1 MERLWTIMRKE
12 LYHIVRDP
20 RTLGLIIL
28 LPAMLL
34 ILLGYGISG
43 ERTSIPMAVVDYSKS
58 DASRAYVEHF
68 TSNDDFRLAYDALS
82 EAEIF
87 RLIDQGD
94 VKVGLVIPEDFGRK
108 LDTGQGTTVQ
118 LYLDG
123 SSDPTDVQ
131 TIQLKLSAISQVV
144 SEKIL
149 VEQISRSP
157 LASGLQNPVEALI
170 KTLYNPNGDTKL
182 FMIPG
187 LIPIILQMQALLLS
201 TLAIVK
207 EREQGTMEQL
217 IVTPIKSWEL
227 MLGKIIPYLL
237 VSVLNLFAML
247 ILSHLLFGVNIAGS
261 TWELVGLSLVFIVG
275 SLGLG
280 VLISNIA
287 QSQMQAIYLA
297 VFVILI
303 PAIILSGLLYPR
315 ENMPAVTY
323 WYGELLPVTQY
334 LKITRGIIVRG
345 IPAIQLWWSSILPL
359 LVLSVTYF
367 TASVLAFRKRI

>member
-12 LYHIVRDP
+12 LYHIQRDP
-20 RTLGLIIL
+20 RTLALIIL

-34 ILLGYGISG
+34 ILLGYGVSG
-43 ERTSIPMAVVDYSKS
+43 ERTSIPIAVVDYSKS
-58 DASRAYVEHF
+58 DASRRYVEYF
-68 TSNDDFRLAYDALS
+68 TASDDFKLAYDALS
-82 EAEIF
+82 EEEIF
-87 RLIDQGD
+87 NLIDQD
-94 VKVGLVIPEDFGRK
+94 QVDVGLVIPEDFGRN
-108 LDTGQGTTVQ
+108 LDTGQPTKVQ
-118 LYLDG
+118 LYVDG

-131 TIQLKLSAISQVV
+131 TIQLKLSAISGVATQNVL
-144 SEKIL
+144 I
-149 VEQISRSP
+149 EQISRSP

-187 LIPIILQMQALLLS
+187 LIPIILQMQTLLLS
-201 TLAIVK
+201 TLAIVR

-237 VSVLNLFAML
+237 VSVLNLIAML
-247 ILSHLLFGVNIAGS
+247 VLSKLMFGVTVAGS

-287 QSQMQAIYLA
+287 QSQMQAVYLA

-315 ENMPAVTY
+315 ENMPAITY

-334 LKITRGIIVRG
+334 LEITRGIIVRG
-345 IPAIQLWWSSILPL
+345 IPAIQMWWSSIVPL
-359 LVLSVTYF
+359 LVLSIGYF

>member
-12 LYHIVRDP
+12 LYHIRRDP
-20 RTLGLIIL
+20 RTLALIIL

-58 DASRAYVEHF
+58 EASRRFVEYF
-68 TSNDDFRLAYDALS
+68 TTSDDFKLAYDVLN
-82 EAEIF
+82 EDEIF
-87 RLIDQGD
+87 TLIDQD
-94 VKVGLVIPEDFGRK
+94 HVDVGLVIPEDFGRN
-108 LDTGQGTTVQ
+108 LDTSQPTTVQ
-118 LYLDG
+118 LYVDG

-131 TIQLKLSAISQVV
+131 TVQLKLSAISLVV
-144 SEKIL
+144 TQNVL
-149 VEQISRSP
+149 VEQIGLSP
-157 LASGLQNPVEALI
+157 LASNLQNPIEALI

-207 EREQGTMEQL
+207 EHEQGTMEQL

-237 VSVLNLFAML
+237 VSLINLVAML
-247 ILSHLLFGVNIAGS
+247 LLSYLLFGVTVAGS
-261 TWELVGLSLVFIVG
+261 TWELMGLSLVFIVG
-275 SLGLG
+275 SLGMG

-287 QSQMQAIYLA
+287 QSQMQAVYLA

-303 PAIILSGLLYPR
+303 PAIILSGLLFPR
-315 ENMPAVTY
+315 ENMPPITY

-334 LKITRGIIVRG
+334 LEITRGIIVRG
-345 IPAIQLWWSSILPL
+345 IPAIQMWWSSIFPL
-359 LVLSVTYF
+359 LVLSIFYF
-367 TASVLAFRKRI
+367 VASVLAFRKRI

>member
-12 LYHIVRDP
+12 LYHIGRDP

-58 DASRAYVEHF
+58 DASRRYVEYF
-68 TSNDDFRLAYDALS
+68 TTSDDFKLAYDALS
-82 EAEIF
+82 EAEILK
-87 RLIDQGD
+87 LIDQDD
-94 VKVGLVIPEDFGRK
+94 VDVSLVIPEDFGRK

-118 LYLDG
+118 LYVDG

-144 SEKIL
+144 SENIL
-149 VEQISRSP
+149 VDQISLSP

-187 LIPIILQMQALLLS
+187 LIPIILQVQALLLS

-237 VSVLNLFAML
+237 VSVFNLFAML
-247 ILSHLLFGVNIAGS
+247 ICP
-261 TWELVGLSLVFIVG
+261 
-275 SLGLG
+275 
-280 VLISNIA
+280 
-287 QSQMQAIYLA
+287 IYCLA
-297 VFVILI
+297 
-303 PAIILSGLLYPR
+303 
-315 ENMPAVTY
+315 
-323 WYGELLPVTQY
+323 
-334 LKITRGIIVRG
+334 
-345 IPAIQLWWSSILPL
+345 
-359 LVLSVTYF
+359 
-367 TASVLAFRKRI
+367 

>member
-12 LYHIVRDP
+12 LYHIQRDP
-20 RTLGLIIL
+20 RTLALIIL

-34 ILLGYGISG
+34 ILLGYGVSG
-43 ERTSIPMAVVDYSKS
+43 ERTSIPIALVDYSKS
-58 DASRAYVEHF
+58 DASRRYVEYF
-68 TSNDDFRLAYDALS
+68 TASDDFKLAYDALS
-82 EAEIF
+82 EEEVF
-87 RLIDQGD
+87 NLIDQD
-94 VKVGLVIPEDFGRK
+94 QVDVGLVIPEDFGRN
-108 LDTGQGTTVQ
+108 LDTGQPTKVQ
-118 LYLDG
+118 LYVDG

-131 TIQLKLSAISQVV
+131 TIQLKLSAISGVATQNVL
-144 SEKIL
+144 I
-149 VEQISRSP
+149 EQISRSP

-187 LIPIILQMQALLLS
+187 LIPIILQMQTLLLS
-201 TLAIVK
+201 TLAIVR

-237 VSVLNLFAML
+237 VSVLNLIAML
-247 ILSHLLFGVNIAGS
+247 VLSKLMFGVTVAGS

-287 QSQMQAIYLA
+287 QSQMQAVYLA

-315 ENMPAVTY
+315 ENMPAITY

-334 LKITRGIIVRG
+334 LEITRGIIVRG
-345 IPAIQLWWSSILPL
+345 IPAIQMWWSSIVPL
-359 LVLSVTYF
+359 LVLSIGYF